1 MMGIKGQ
8 FYFFCGV
15 TCSSVD
21 RAESDLYN
29 LSSQL
34 FKTLIDVK
42 GRVADSHHFNTD
54 PDQDPSFCC
63 YAELDATFHFNADP
77 DPNLDPAPH

>member
-1 MMGIKGQ
+1 M
-8 FYFFCGV
+8 
-15 TCSSVD
+15 
-21 RAESDLYN
+21 
-29 LSSQL
+29 
-34 FKTLIDVK
+34 K

-63 YAELDATFHFNADP
+63 YAELDATSYFNADP